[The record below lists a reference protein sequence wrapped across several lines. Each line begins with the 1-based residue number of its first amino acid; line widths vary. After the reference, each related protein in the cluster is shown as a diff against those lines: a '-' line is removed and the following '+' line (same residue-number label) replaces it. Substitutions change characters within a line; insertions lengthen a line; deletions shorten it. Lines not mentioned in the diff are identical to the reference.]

1 MKHIFTVISAAAFGF
16 AGFVVFKFF
25 NFMYGIIIC
34 FNNSVVRIEAPVIGL
49 IIGIAAGILAAVIA
63 DYKDRLLM
71 AEQKNT
77 EPEMINIKGE

>member
-1 MKHIFTVISAAAFGF
+1 MKHIFTLISAAAFGF
-16 AGFVVFKFF
+16 AGFAIFKFF

-34 FNNSVVRIEAPVIGL
+34 FNSGIVRVGAPVIGL
-49 IIGIAAGILAAVIA
+49 IIGVTAGIIAAVIA

-77 EPEMINIKGE
+77 EPEIINIKGE